1 MATLH
6 RSAGSAFRQRIS
18 GYLILAL
25 VFLCHGW
32 LLAGCGDS
40 PPAVLSV
47 SDAVRLR
54 TTQPQ
59 RIAGVLLWG
68 DDQRLSLATAIAL
81 IPGAPATVDTH
92 VITVIAGSATPPH
105 ALPWRDTGTVRYLP
119 VIVTV
124 HTDPVG
130 QHATLTNITFG
141 IGEYH
146 LSHLPDDNLVRIT
159 GRFVRRDGQQ
169 LLVDPESP
177 TQFITLQPTALTELL
192 PSHSD
197 LLIEGV
203 AVQSVFLPLVIAPIT
218 THP

>member
-1 MATLH
+1 M
-6 RSAGSAFRQRIS
+6 
-18 GYLILAL
+18 
-25 VFLCHGW
+25 
-32 LLAGCGDS
+32 
-40 PPAVLSV
+40 
-47 SDAVRLR
+47 
-54 TTQPQ
+54 
-59 RIAGVLLWG
+59 
-68 DDQRLSLATAIAL
+68 
-81 IPGAPATVDTH
+81 
-92 VITVIAGSATPPH
+92 
-105 ALPWRDTGTVRYLP
+105 RYLP

-124 HTDPVG
+124 HTDPVS
-130 QHATLTNITFG
+130 QHVTLTNITFG

-146 LSHLPDDNLVRIT
+146 LSHLPADNLVRIT

-218 THP
+218 THPYTHEHPALTNASTGCF